1 MESQTVNI
9 WYNEDFFSLSY
20 FIFETYLHK
29 GVHNQFPVIQMHN
42 DAVIIRVLV
51 EF

>member
-20 FIFETYLHK
+20 FIFETYLSK
-29 GVHNQFPVIQMHN
+29 CVNNQFPVTQMHS
-42 DAVIIRVLV
+42 DAVLIRVLV